1 MKIYATFKNSGI
13 DQCCVIFQVLISVST
28 DYLYVFELWFYVL
41 CKRRSLLTI
50 LHTQKEKKNDVDY
63 VSGRPGFQIPTPSF
77 LGLKCS
83 CEIKATENN

>member
-50 LHTQKEKKNDVDY
+50 LHTQKEKKMMWIMSQEGQGSRY
-63 VSGRPGFQIPTPSF
+63 QLLHF
-77 LGLKCS
+77 
-83 CEIKATENN
+83 